1 MADIDNCKEYIYILS
16 FGTNEVLEIGITKE
30 DSNLTTEELLDKYDL
45 DIDNCLVMYNS
56 YRLKLKTLNINE

>member
-1 MADIDNCKEYIYILS
+1 MADIDDCKEYIYILS
-16 FGTNEVLEIGITKE
+16 FGTNEILEIGITKE

>member
-1 MADIDNCKEYIYILS
+1 MADINNCKEYIYILS

-56 YRLKLKTLNINE
+56 YRLKLKTLNVNE

>member
-1 MADIDNCKEYIYILS
+1 MADINNCKKYIYILS
-16 FGTNEVLEIGITKE
+16 FSTNEVLEIGITEE

-56 YRLKLKTLNINE
+56 YRLKLKTLNTDE

>member
-1 MADIDNCKEYIYILS
+1 MAGIDNCKEYIYILS
-16 FGTNEVLEIGITKE
+16 FVTNEVLEIGITEE

-56 YRLKLKTLNINE
+56 YRLKLKTLNTDE

>member
-16 FGTNEVLEIGITKE
+16 FGTNEVLEIGITEE

-56 YRLKLKTLNINE
+56 YRLKLKTLNTDK

>member
-1 MADIDNCKEYIYILS
+1 MAHINDCKEYIYILS

-45 DIDNCLVMYNS
+45 AIDNCLVMYNS
-56 YRLKLKTLNINE
+56 YRLKLKTLNVNE

>member
-1 MADIDNCKEYIYILS
+1 MADINNCKQYIYILS
-16 FGTNEVLEIGITKE
+16 FGTNEVLEIGITEE

-56 YRLKLKTLNINE
+56 YRLKLKTLNTDE

>member
-16 FGTNEVLEIGITKE
+16 FGTNEVLEIGITEE

-56 YRLKLKTLNINE
+56 YRLKLKTLNVNE

>member
-1 MADIDNCKEYIYILS
+1 MADINDCKEYIYILS
-16 FGTNEVLEIGITKE
+16 FGTNEILEIGITKE

>member
-1 MADIDNCKEYIYILS
+1 MADIDDCKEYIYILS
-16 FGTNEVLEIGITKE
+16 FVTNEVLEIGITKE

>member
-1 MADIDNCKEYIYILS
+1 MADINDCKEYIYSLS
-16 FGTNEVLEIGITKE
+16 FSTNEVLEIGITKE

-56 YRLKLKTLNINE
+56 YRLKLKTLNVNE

>member
-1 MADIDNCKEYIYILS
+1 MVDINDCKEYVYILS
-16 FGTNEVLEIGITKE
+16 FSTNEVLEIGITKE

-56 YRLKLKTLNINE
+56 YRLKLKTLNVNE

>member
-16 FGTNEVLEIGITKE
+16 FGTNEVLEIGITEE
-30 DSNLTTEELLDKYDL
+30 DSNLTTEELLDKYNL

-56 YRLKLKTLNINE
+56 YRLKLKTLNTDE

>member
-1 MADIDNCKEYIYILS
+1 MADIDDCKEYIYILS
-16 FGTNEVLEIGITKE
+16 FCTNEVLEIGITKE

>member
-1 MADIDNCKEYIYILS
+1 MIVKNTFIFLV

>member
-1 MADIDNCKEYIYILS
+1 MADINDCKEYIYILS
-16 FGTNEVLEIGITKE
+16 FSTNEVLEIGITKE
-30 DSNLTTEELLDKYDL
+30 ESNLTTKELLDKYDL

>member
-1 MADIDNCKEYIYILS
+1 MINIRR
-16 FGTNEVLEIGITKE
+16 GTFETNSSSTHSICITKE

>member
-1 MADIDNCKEYIYILS
+1 MADINDYKEYIYILS
-16 FGTNEVLEIGITKE
+16 FSTNEVLEIGITKE

-56 YRLKLKTLNINE
+56 YRLKLKTLNVNE

>member
-1 MADIDNCKEYIYILS
+1 MADINDCKEYIYILS
-16 FGTNEVLEIGITKE
+16 FVTNEVLEIGITKE

>member
-16 FGTNEVLEIGITKE
+16 FGTNEVLEIGITEE

-45 DIDNCLVMYNS
+45 DIDDCLVMYNS
-56 YRLKLKTLNINE
+56 YRLKLKTLNTDE

>member
-1 MADIDNCKEYIYILS
+1 MADIDDCKEYIYILS
-16 FGTNEVLEIGITKE
+16 FSTNEVLEIGITKE

>member
-1 MADIDNCKEYIYILS
+1 MADINDYKEYLYILS
-16 FGTNEVLEIGITKE
+16 FSTNEVLEIGITKE

>member
-1 MADIDNCKEYIYILS
+1 MADINDCKEYIYILS

-30 DSNLTTEELLDKYDL
+30 DSNLTTEELLDKYHL

-56 YRLKLKTLNINE
+56 YRLKLKTLNVNE

>member
-1 MADIDNCKEYIYILS
+1 MADINNCKEYIYILS
-16 FGTNEVLEIGITKE
+16 FSTNEVLEIGITKE

-56 YRLKLKTLNINE
+56 YRLKLKTLNVNE

>member
-1 MADIDNCKEYIYILS
+1 MADINDCKEYIYILS
-16 FGTNEVLEIGITKE
+16 FSTNEVLEIGITKE

-56 YRLKLKTLNINE
+56 YRLKLKTLNTNE